1 MHAGTVDHGRVEVV
15 EPVQVVA
22 PPVRGFFGADIE
34 PGCAWYVVHTHPRQ
48 EKALAET
55 LEARDIRFFLPLVRG
70 VKYYGHRRRVTDRPL
85 FASYVF
91 LWGTVDQTYLAV
103 STKRVAR
110 VLPVPDQKR
119 LEHELL
125 QIRLALDGAATLDP
139 YPFLSVGRRVR
150 VTSGPL
156 RGVEGL
162 VLSRPG
168 ETRLVLGI
176 HTLGQAVAVEID
188 PSLLEPVD

>member
-1 MHAGTVDHGRVEVV
+1 MGTFVGDRGRAGLV
-15 EPVQVVA
+15 EPVIVTARAPVGFFDA
-22 PPVRGFFGADIE
+22 PPVVGSWF
-34 PGCAWYVVHTHPRQ
+34 VVHTHARQ

-55 LEARDIRFFLPLVRG
+55 LDARGIRYFLPLVRG
-70 VKYYGHRRRVTDRPL
+70 VKYYGHRRRVSDRPL
-85 FASYVF
+85 FSSYVF
-91 LWGTVDQTYLAV
+91 LWGTIEQTYFAV
-103 STKRVAR
+103 ATKRVAR
-110 VLPVPDQKR
+110 VLPVSDQAR

-125 QIRLALDGAATLDP
+125 QIRAALGGDAILDP
-139 YPFLSVGRRVR
+139 YPYLAVGRRVR

-162 VLSRPG
+162 VQSRPA

-176 HTLGQAVAVEID
+176 HTLGQAVAMEID